1 MNPQVNGEAQG
12 QEVRP
17 VFELPTFGPL
27 LAVAVPIAIIFLV
40 LGVFRIVQRQAEDAV
55 RSPEYWEEEPDG
67 RKYPTGWGPEGSEE
81 APSEATAE
89 ETSPEAPAEEEGTG
103 GETPEA
109 ESGPER

>member
-40 LGVFRIVQRQAEDAV
+40 LGVFRVVQRQAEDAV

-81 APSEATAE
+81 AP
-89 ETSPEAPAEEEGTG
+89 PEAPAEEEGTG
-103 GETPEA
+103 GETPETEA
-109 ESGPER
+109 GPER